1 MRVLVGIDGSPA
13 SWEALQTLRA
23 LAPPEEV
30 LLVHAV
36 DPSVP
41 IVAAGAEVFVSPA
54 TDLEKILRERG
65 EALLARAS
73 ECVPKGAEVTR
84 HLMTGSPADVILRVA
99 EHEMVELVV
108 VGARGL
114 GRVREL
120 LLGSVSHRVIYHA
133 TCPVMVV
140 HGEGGSSIRRVLA
153 PVENAE
159 DGENLL
165 RFLKKQPFPES
176 LEMRVLHVVPVADPL
191 WPLDALQSE
200 KHVREAIERSTAL
213 TSGIAQCLSTLG
225 HRAAGVTGLGAA
237 SVAILREAESFGAQ
251 LVVMG
256 ARQRSGASR
265 FLLGSVSYSI
275 AHQARCPV
283 LVLR

>member
-13 SWEALQTLRA
+13 SWEALQTLRS
-23 LAPPEEV
+23 LSTPQEV

-36 DPSVP
+36 DPSLP
-41 IVAAGAEVFVSPA
+41 IVAAGAEVFVSAAP
-54 TDLEKILRERG
+54 DLEKVLRERG
-65 EALLARAS
+65 EALLARATG
-73 ECVPKGAEVTR
+73 CAPKGAPVTR
-84 HLMTGSPADVILRVA
+84 HLLMGSPADVLLRVA
-99 EHEMVELVV
+99 EREQVELVV

-140 HGEGGSSIRRVLA
+140 HGDAQSSVRRVIA
-153 PVENAE
+153 PVESAE
-159 DGENLL
+159 DGEHLI
-165 RFLKKQPFPES
+165 RFLKKQPFPEP
-176 LEMRVLHVVPVADPL
+176 LEIRVLHVVPVADPL

-200 KHVREAIERSTAL
+200 KHAREAIEGSGAL
-213 TSGIAQCLSTLG
+213 TGGIAASLSALG
-225 HRAAGVTGLGAA
+225 HRASGVTGLGAA
-237 SVAILREAESFGAQ
+237 AESILREAESFGAQ
-251 LVVMG
+251 LVLMG
-256 ARQRSGASR
+256 ARRRSGASR
-265 FLLGSVSYSI
+265 FLLGSVSYTI